1 MFENRSVEAKS
12 RVFGF
17 DYQKMKLATLHS
29 LQQMEAKTS
38 AGVET
43 H

>member
-1 MFENRSVEAKS
+1 MFENRSFEAKNC
-12 RVFGF
+12 VFEL